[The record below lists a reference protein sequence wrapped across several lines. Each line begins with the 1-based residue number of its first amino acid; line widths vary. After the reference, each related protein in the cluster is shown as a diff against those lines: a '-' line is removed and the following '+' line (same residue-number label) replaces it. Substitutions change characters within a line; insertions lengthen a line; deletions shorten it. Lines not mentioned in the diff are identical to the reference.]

1 MRSHRCTQT
10 ALHKSLTLHDTYQ
23 VLANFPRALHDYG
36 HRAQGAKVCGV
47 NKHRCMYTIIIH
59 PWAECAGQDPSEAL
73 EALHWLTRM
82 SAHFLADS
90 GDGEV
95 PYPPMAFAHAAARS
109 QPGHDP
115 VETLAHSLL
124 GVLGLCLDERGS
136 SIASPR

>member
-1 MRSHRCTQT
+1 MTTH
-10 ALHKSLTLHDTYQ
+10 LWGY
-23 VLANFPRALHDYG
+23 
-36 HRAQGAKVCGV
+36 
-47 NKHRCMYTIIIH
+47 
-59 PWAECAGQDPSEAL
+59 CAGQDPSEPL

-95 PYPPMAFAHAAARS
+95 PYPPMALAHAAAS
-109 QPGHDP
+109 SPPGHDP
-115 VETLAHSLL
+115 VEALAHSLL

>member
-1 MRSHRCTQT
+1 MCLWRQSVHVC
-10 ALHKSLTLHDTYQ
+10 LSTLIMH
-23 VLANFPRALHDYG
+23 LWGNR
-36 HRAQGAKVCGV
+36 
-47 NKHRCMYTIIIH
+47 
-59 PWAECAGQDPSEAL
+59 AGQDPSEAL

-95 PYPPMAFAHAAARS
+95 PYPPMAVAHAAAS
-109 QPGHDP
+109 SPPGHDP
-115 VETLAHSLL
+115 VEALAHSLL